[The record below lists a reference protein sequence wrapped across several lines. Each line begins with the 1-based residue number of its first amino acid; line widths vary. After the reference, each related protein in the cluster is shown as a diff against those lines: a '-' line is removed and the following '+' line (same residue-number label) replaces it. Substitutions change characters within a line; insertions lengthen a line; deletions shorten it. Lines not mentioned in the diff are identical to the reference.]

1 MEILHFLLNSLCEC
15 GRISSTGEVLDS
27 AQFERSDSVQCFVVV
42 SDGETE
48 STEVS
53 SNTVTVLNT
62 APMIEGVYIDPPNPL
77 PDDTLVCDYDA
88 FIDADNDPDQ
98 SLIEWFINGV
108 SAGGGVTLGSGFE
121 EGDTVRCT
129 VTPDD
134 GIDEGEPRTVSVTIQ
149 SVLTCDEDGD
159 GYWTASAARFECDV
173 LDETNYY
180 RATGYDCDTEGKF
193 GSTTPLEMQHQLRK
207 AARYH
212 SKWMSDTGTFSHDSK
227 GGPNGDTMVDRINAS
242 GYSGWTRVGEN
253 IAAGYTTPEDVVLGW
268 MESDGHCRN
277 IMNPAFTEIGVGYY
291 YDSGS
296 RYRHWWTQ
304 NFGTR

>member
-1 MEILHFLLNSLCEC
+1 M
-15 GRISSTGEVLDS
+15 
-27 AQFERSDSVQCFVVV
+27 
-42 SDGETE
+42 
-48 STEVS
+48 
-53 SNTVTVLNT
+53 
-62 APMIEGVYIDPPNPL
+62 
-77 PDDTLVCDYDA
+77 
-88 FIDADNDPDQ
+88 
-98 SLIEWFINGV
+98 
-108 SAGGGVTLGSGFE
+108 TLGSGFE
-121 EGDTVRCT
+121 AGDTVRCT

-134 GIDEGEPRTVSVTIQ
+134 GIEEGAPRTVSVTVQ
-149 SVLTCDEDGD
+149 SVLTCDDDGD

-253 IAAGYTTPEDVVLGW
+253 IAAGYTTAADVVLGW

-291 YDSGS
+291 YDSDS

-304 NFGTR
+304 NFDTR